1 MKTSEPQLD
10 LFTDSRDVMLRNDV
24 LFALERRDAIAA
36 RAAWRVLQA
45 ALPAD
50 TGLAPLDRLTRAL
63 EAFSVAPFADH
74 AALARACD
82 LVAGD
87 LTDAARQA
95 LGPAAGADWLL
106 PQWQNLALRS
116 AGLGFDANRPEGHA
130 AALWLRAEHWAEAE
144 AAVLRIES
152 WRRIPMPLGWML
164 EARCRHGQLDDS
176 WPLLA
181 ELAWLAP
188 RRLHALLPRL
198 GDPLLARLV
207 KRFGAGFD
215 AGTNAGTDAGMN
227 AAIEAAADIAWFP
240 AWVLIDTPALAPHLA
255 SAWAAQRAPAE
266 QAMRLMV
273 ELLGLEQAGSHA
285 ALIQR
290 RRVLRDLHGPL
301 YAAYMATR

>member
-1 MKTSEPQLD
+1 MKTLEPQLD

-24 LFALERRDAIAA
+24 VFALERRDAIAA
-36 RAAWRVLQA
+36 SAAWRALQA
-45 ALPAD
+45 AFPAD
-50 TGLAPLDRLTRAL
+50 LRLAPFDRLTRTL
-63 EAFSVAPFADH
+63 DTFSVAPFTDH
-74 AALARACD
+74 AALAYACD

-87 LTDAARQA
+87 LADAARQVF
-95 LGPAAGADWLL
+95 GATSGARWVL

-116 AGLGFDANRPEGHA
+116 AGLAFDPTWPEGHA
-130 AALWLRAEHWAEAE
+130 AALWLRAGQWAEAE
-144 AAVLRIES
+144 AAVLQIES
-152 WRRIPMPLGWML
+152 WRRIPIPLGWML
-164 EARCRHGQLDDS
+164 EARCRQARLDDS

-207 KRFGAGFD
+207 RRFDAGFD
-215 AGTNAGTDAGMN
+215 AGTD
-227 AAIEAAADIAWFP
+227 AAADIAWFP

-273 ELLGLEQAGSHA
+273 ELLGLEHAGSHGN
-285 ALIQR
+285 LIQR
-290 RRVLRDLHGPL
+290 RRGLRDLHEPL